1 MHKIIMIFSLLIIP
15 SLALAQNTH
24 SPYAG
29 QESREIKAL
38 SLEDIEGYL
47 TGQGM
52 GFAKAAELNRY
63 PGPKHV
69 LELVGELHLSEEQIA
84 KTKAIYS
91 QMNNEAVLIGKLIVE
106 KEKALN
112 DLFANQKIDENQLKE
127 MTVEIGRLKG
137 KLRAVHLTAHLRLKK
152 VLLLHQIDRYD
163 MLRGYQG
170 NKSKGKH
177 DHHMGN

>member
-1 MHKIIMIFSLLIIP
+1 
-15 SLALAQNTH
+15 LALAQNSH

-52 GFAKAAELNRY
+52 GFAKAAELNHY

-69 LELVGELHLSEEQIA
+69 LELAGELQLSEEQIT

-91 QMNNEAVLIGKLIVE
+91 QMNKEAVLIGELIVE
-106 KEKALN
+106 REKALD
-112 DLFANQKIDENQLKE
+112 DLFANQMIDENQLKE
-127 MTVEIGRLKG
+127 MTVEIGNLRG
-137 KLRAVHLTAHLRLKK
+137 KLRAVHLTAHLQLKK
-152 VLLLHQIDRYD
+152 VLFPHQIDRYD
-163 MLRGYQG
+163 LLRGYQG
-170 NKSKGKH
+170 NESKDKH
-177 DHHMGN
+177 DRHMGH